1 MNRELPATL
10 SLVGRVL
17 LVIIFLLESWVKIT
31 SYAGTAAYMERFGVP
46 AILLPLVLALEIA
59 APVLIIVG
67 WQARLAALGLA
78 GFCLLTAIFFHA
90 DFSNANQELHFWKN
104 VAMAGGFLVLAANGA
119 GLWSLDARW
128 EKASG

>member
-67 WQARLAALGLA
+67 WQARLAALALA
-78 GFCLLTAIFFHA
+78 GFCLLTAVFFHA

-104 VAMAGGFLVLAANGA
+104 VAMAGGFL
-119 GLWSLDARW
+119 
-128 EKASG
+128 

>member
-1 MNRELPATL
+1 MNRELAAAL

-17 LVIIFLLESWVKIT
+17 LIIIFLLESWVKIT

-59 APVLIIVG
+59 APVLIVVG

-119 GLWSLDARW
+119 GLWSLDARR